1 MKKLVLCLS
10 ALFLFSC
17 SGSSSYEKPDFY
29 FEGAFKAS
37 LVDDLEA
44 YVKELAGD
52 KSFRVFE
59 KDRDQMKVLTQGKD
73 ALYISLYKGVGDKPV
88 LWISNVG
95 TGTVLTLG
103 LLSNDSFSL
112 SDTKKLSDEVVL
124 YLKKEMDV
132 EMNAVSPNA
141 EK

>member
-1 MKKLVLCLS
+1 MKSLVLFLS
-10 ALFLFSC
+10 MLFLVSC
-17 SGSSSYEKPDFY
+17 GGSSYEKPDFY
-29 FEGAFKAS
+29 FEGAFKPS

-52 KSFRVFE
+52 KNFRVFE
-59 KDRDQMKVLTQGKD
+59 KDRDQMKVLTQGED
-73 ALYISLYKGVGDKPV
+73 ALYMSLYKGSGDKPV
-88 LWISNVG
+88 LWVSNVG
-95 TGTVLTLG
+95 TGMVLTLG

-112 SDTKKLSDEVVL
+112 ADTKKLSDEVIL

-132 EMNAVSPNA
+132 EMSAVSPNA